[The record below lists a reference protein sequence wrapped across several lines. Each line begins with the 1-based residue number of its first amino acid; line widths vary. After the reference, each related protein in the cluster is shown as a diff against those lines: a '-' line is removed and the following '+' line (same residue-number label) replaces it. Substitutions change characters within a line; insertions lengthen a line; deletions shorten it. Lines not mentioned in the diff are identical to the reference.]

1 MARLGDLV
9 VAIGANTKNLDKE
22 LGKAMRKVKSF
33 GKSTKQLGKDLSMNV
48 TAPIAALG
56 FTAVRAFQE
65 QAKAIAQVE
74 AGLQSTAGQV
84 GYTSEQLQ
92 SMASNLQKTTLF
104 GDEEILKDATAQLLT
119 FTNIS
124 GEQFE
129 RTQKAALDLAT
140 RLDGDLKSASIQL
153 GKALNDPIANLSALS
168 RSGIQF
174 SAEQKEVIKSL
185 TETGRLAE
193 AQTIILDELNK
204 QYGGSAEA
212 AAKAEGGFT
221 QLANAFGDLQEQFGK
236 ILVEVLQPVIE
247 YLRTLIERFQRLSP
261 ETKKMIVNMSL
272 VAAAVGPL
280 IFIFGQLAQ
289 SMYAIGLASKAMMGP
304 IGLVIV
310 AFTALMSAVTLYGA
324 SAKDADDE
332 VGKLKRSIEGLSDA
346 EAKRFEENKLRELTK
361 ELEEE
366 RKIYDALKNQVLT
379 GDAVEQKVHRQSVE
393 RHRMKVQ
400 GLEETISAIQHE
412 ISNKEFAAT
421 ATERLAK
428 FAEDRAKA
436 EGEVADELERQNK
449 AIPKEHTIGFL
460 LSGQEE
466 MSEQVQTG
474 RGMARAEG
482 RPGKEHTLGFL
493 FGQQEAQS
501 MEVALQRATEAHA
514 EAVDAMRA
522 KQEPFMQSV
531 KQLAGTLQG
540 AFSNLFRGLIE
551 GTQTFGEFMRQVLID
566 LLVKLASMAAA
577 FLVISALIPGGGAA
591 LGGFGKFMKAGFG
604 LTGFADGGIVSGP
617 TAALVGE
624 YAGARTNPEVIAP
637 LDKLQAMI
645 QGAGGGNVT
654 VTGRLSG
661 RDILL
666 SSERSNFERNRVR
679 GF

>member
-9 VAIGANTKNLDKE
+9 VAIGANTRDFDKE
-22 LGKAMRKVKSF
+22 LGKAMRKMRNFGKDMKQMGQNMTRNVSLPILAVAGGAVKAASDLETLQTSFISLAGGAEQAGALMNELNEFTAKTPFQIEQVGNAARQLIASGTGIEDVNTQLQFLGDIAATSGSSIEEIAAIFSKVNAKGKVELENLNQLAERGIPIFTALSEATGLPADALGAGAVSVEQFNDVLSSFAKEGGFAAGAMERLSETAAGKLSTALDNLKLAGAELVKS
-33 GKSTKQLGKDLSMNV
+33 LMPVLKDVIDRV
-48 TAPIAALG
+48 TQIAQRFANLDDHQKKMILTVGLVVAALG
-56 FTAVRAFQE
+56 PLVTVIMSMSQAFVMVRTAVLALNTAMLANPF
-65 QAKAIAQVE
+65 ALFAGAIALVVGGLIAMNTE
-74 AGLQSTAGQV
+74 ASEAKTAIDDLKTANEGLTKA
-84 GYTSEQLQ
+84 EQER
-92 SMASNLQKTTLF
+92 N
-104 GDEEILKDATAQLLT
+104 ITAQM
-119 FTNIS
+119 
-124 GEQFE
+124 
-129 RTQKAALDLAT
+129 
-140 RLDGDLKSASIQL
+140 
-153 GKALNDPIANLSALS
+153 
-168 RSGIQF
+168 
-174 SAEQKEVIKSL
+174 AEQKKLV
-185 TETGRLAE
+185 AE
-193 AQTIILDELNK
+193 LKEEADAK
-204 QYGGSAEA
+204 QALVDQGYGGKAIKDAREASEAYNDANAELHQMSNMLFA
-212 AAKAEGGFT
+212 LDAKEPMAN
-221 QLANAFGDLQEQFGK
+221 LANNAED
-236 ILVEVLQPVIE
+236 
-247 YLRTLIERFQRLSP
+247 
-261 ETKKMIVNMSL
+261 
-272 VAAAVGPL
+272 AA
-280 IFIFGQLAQ
+280 
-289 SMYAIGLASKAMMGP
+289 
-304 IGLVIV
+304 
-310 AFTALMSAVTLYGA
+310 
-324 SAKDADDE
+324 
-332 VGKLKRSIEGLSDA
+332 
-346 EAKRFEENKLRELTK
+346 
-361 ELEEE
+361 
-366 RKIYDALKNQVLT
+366 
-379 GDAVEQKVHRQSVE
+379 DAVE
-393 RHRMKVQ
+393 
-400 GLEETISAIQHE
+400 
-412 ISNKEFAAT
+412 
-421 ATERLAK
+421 RLK
-428 FAEDRAKA
+428 
-436 EGEVADELERQNK
+436 K

-466 MSEQVQTG
+466 MSEQVQTE

>member
-9 VAIGANTKNLDKE
+9 VAIGANTRDFDQKLGKSMRKMRNFGKTMKQMGQNMTRNVSLPILAVAGGAVKAASDLETLQTSFISLAGGAEQAGALMNELNEFTAKTPFQIEQVGNAARQLIASGTGIEDVNTQLQFLGDIAATSGSSIEEIAAIFSKVNAKGKVELENLNQLAERGIPIFTALSEATGLPADALGAGAVSVEQFNDVLSSFAKEGGFAAGAMERLSETAAGKLSTALDNLKLAGAELVKSLMPVLKDVIDRVTQIAQRFANLDDHQKKMI
-22 LGKAMRKVKSF
+22 LTVGLVVAAIGPLVTVIM
-33 GKSTKQLGKDLSMNV
+33 SMSQAFV
-48 TAPIAALG
+48 MVR
-56 FTAVRAFQE
+56 TAVLALNTAMLANPF
-65 QAKAIAQVE
+65 ALFAGAIALVVGGLIAMNTE
-74 AGLQSTAGQV
+74 ASEAKTAIDDLKTANEGLTKA
-84 GYTSEQLQ
+84 EQER
-92 SMASNLQKTTLF
+92 N
-104 GDEEILKDATAQLLT
+104 ITAQM
-119 FTNIS
+119 
-124 GEQFE
+124 
-129 RTQKAALDLAT
+129 
-140 RLDGDLKSASIQL
+140 
-153 GKALNDPIANLSALS
+153 
-168 RSGIQF
+168 
-174 SAEQKEVIKSL
+174 AEQKKLV
-185 TETGRLAE
+185 AE
-193 AQTIILDELNK
+193 LKEEADAK
-204 QYGGSAEA
+204 QALVDQGYGGKAIKDAREASEAYNDANAELHQMSNMLFA
-212 AAKAEGGFT
+212 LDAKEPMAN
-221 QLANAFGDLQEQFGK
+221 LANNAED
-236 ILVEVLQPVIE
+236 
-247 YLRTLIERFQRLSP
+247 
-261 ETKKMIVNMSL
+261 
-272 VAAAVGPL
+272 AA
-280 IFIFGQLAQ
+280 
-289 SMYAIGLASKAMMGP
+289 
-304 IGLVIV
+304 
-310 AFTALMSAVTLYGA
+310 
-324 SAKDADDE
+324 
-332 VGKLKRSIEGLSDA
+332 
-346 EAKRFEENKLRELTK
+346 
-361 ELEEE
+361 
-366 RKIYDALKNQVLT
+366 
-379 GDAVEQKVHRQSVE
+379 DAVE
-393 RHRMKVQ
+393 
-400 GLEETISAIQHE
+400 
-412 ISNKEFAAT
+412 
-421 ATERLAK
+421 RLK
-428 FAEDRAKA
+428 
-436 EGEVADELERQNK
+436 K

-466 MSEQVQTG
+466 MSEQVQTE